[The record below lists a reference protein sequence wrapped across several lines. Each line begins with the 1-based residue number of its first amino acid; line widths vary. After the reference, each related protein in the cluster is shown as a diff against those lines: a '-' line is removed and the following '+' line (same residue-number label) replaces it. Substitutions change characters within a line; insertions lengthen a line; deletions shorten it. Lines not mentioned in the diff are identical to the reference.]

1 MNNNVMQLELNI
13 EFFLRCINIDI
24 LVVNMV
30 LKIIGFKEIKSEKTL
45 FHASLRMGQTN
56 SSLELSKGQ
65 LMKPKIV
72 LTMIFLQFIN
82 H

>member
-1 MNNNVMQLELNI
+1 M
-13 EFFLRCINIDI
+13 RCINIEN

-30 LKIIGFKEIKSEKTL
+30 LKIKGLKKKKSEKTL

-72 LTMIFLQFIN
+72 LTTIFLQFIN
-82 H
+82 R